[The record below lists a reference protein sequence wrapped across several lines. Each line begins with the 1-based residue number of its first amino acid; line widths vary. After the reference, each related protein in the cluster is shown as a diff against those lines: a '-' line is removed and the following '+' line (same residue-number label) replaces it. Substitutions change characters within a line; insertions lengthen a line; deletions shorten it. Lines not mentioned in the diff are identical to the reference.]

1 MFDLEKVHAD
11 ALAVSKIWRR
21 RLKLKIILQ
30 ISGLLV
36 LLAMSSSSGNDLN
49 GLRFAARLM
58 AASSKSEQLIQP
70 ANCKPW
76 RNVLLE
82 RHQTNPCI
90 PPRAFL

>member
-21 RLKLKIILQ
+21 CLKLKILLQ

-58 AASSKSEQLIQP
+58 VASSKSEQLIKP
-70 ANCKPW
+70 AICTPW
-76 RNVLLE
+76 GTALLE
-82 RHQTNPCI
+82 RHLSNPCL
-90 PPRAFL
+90 PPRVLL